1 MTNLDNLIFRS
12 IQFTLRHTFIAEH
25 LEDKEEMENFVKTH
39 GDKVM
44 AAKREHRIKIMNIF
58 LNGPRFINKNGQPL
72 QMMKKL
78 ELDPELLE
86 QPLYH

>member
-1 MTNLDNLIFRS
+1 
-12 IQFTLRHTFIAEH
+12 
-25 LEDKEEMENFVKTH
+25 
-39 GDKVM
+39 M

-72 QMMKKL
+72 QMMIKL